1 MGMLLLRS
9 LGVLVAFQL
18 LALVVV
24 AAGVRGHATRVA
36 LGLVAALAG
45 LGIALQSV
53 DPAAGC
59 CGAVLAGWAVHR
71 AVRRGLGFGRASLW
85 GLLPVVLATALN
97 SAGSNPRQAW
107 ADLHTQVDL
116 IAGVDAKSVIAPDAS
131 PEERVLRERYQA
143 LATSAAHWALR
154 LLPAEI
160 VVFGWLQV
168 LVIVVGAR
176 RIAFTSG
183 ESVALSRPSQ
193 WQVPF
198 AWIWVLV
205 AGLAL
210 MVLHQDWSM
219 TVGGNVVTA
228 VVAVFAVQGAAVAL
242 AVVERSAAPA
252 AGGLRFVIASL
263 FVMAAVL
270 MWPLLM
276 TGLALLGAADLWVDF
291 RRLRP
296 AGNDA

>member
-18 LALVVV
+18 LALAVV
-24 AAGVRGHATRVA
+24 AAGTRGHATRVA
-36 LGLVAALAG
+36 LALVAVLAG
-45 LGIALQSV
+45 MGVTLGSV

-59 CGAVLAGWAVHR
+59 CGAVVAGWAVQR
-71 AVRRGLGFGRASLW
+71 AVRRGFGFGRASLW

-97 SAGSNPRQAW
+97 TAGSNPRQAW
-107 ADLHTQVDL
+107 ADLQTQVDV
-116 IAGVDAKSVIAPDAS
+116 IAGVDAKSVIAPGVS

-168 LVIVVGAR
+168 LVIVIGAR

-183 ESVALSRPSQ
+183 EWVALSRPSQ

-198 AWIWVLV
+198 VWIWVLV
-205 AGLAL
+205 AGLVL

-219 TVGGNVVTA
+219 TVGGNVVTG
-228 VVAVFAVQGAAVAL
+228 VVAVLAVQGAAVAL
-242 AVVERSAAPA
+242 AAVERSAAQA
-252 AGGLRFVIASL
+252 TGAMRFVIASL
-263 FVMAAVL
+263 FVVAAVL

-296 AGNDA
+296 AGDDA